1 MSLLQH
7 LYEGECPDNWT
18 GPQARD
24 IRCPACRALDAPLE
38 LLVEIDRPA
47 GQQPVARIYRH
58 GVLVF
63 DGVSSALPEAGEPDD
78 VRDVSAR
85 TQVAAVVVERTG
97 RYVSAS
103 QSSTTPL
110 ASARSAVRRPEPV
123 SDLDRAGAA

>member
-38 LLVEIDRPA
+38 LVVEIDRPA
-47 GQQPVARIYRH
+47 GQQPVARIYRD

-63 DGVSSALPEAGEPDD
+63 DGISSLPDAEEDAGGDD
-78 VRDVSAR
+78 TSRA
-85 TQVAAVVVERTG
+85 QVTAMVVQRTG
-97 RYVSAS
+97 RHVPAAP
-103 QSSTTPL
+103 STGPRL
-110 ASARSAVRRPEPV
+110 VQPH
-123 SDLDRAGAA
+123 RAGAA